1 MPPKVKISKKMITD
15 AAFDIVKNDG
25 IEKLNAR
32 AIAERLKCSTQPI
45 FYHFAS
51 IENIKK
57 AVYEKA
63 DMYHSE
69 YIMPKGSENIS
80 PLTELGLNYIRFGY
94 EEKKL
99 FQFLFQTNQF
109 SGYRLDELIESEEL
123 SEILNMVCLEAGCDK
138 ESAKELF
145 MKLFIVAHGCA
156 SLLANN
162 TIEYDKAKFEITAL
176 INTVLTDEK
185 PMEFFS

>member
-1 MPPKVKISKKMITD
+1 MPPRVKINREMIID

-25 IEKLNAR
+25 IEKMSAR
-32 AIAERLKCSTQPI
+32 TISERLKCSTQPI

-51 IENIKK
+51 IEEIKK
-57 AVYEKA
+57 SVYEKA

-69 YIMPKGSENIS
+69 YIMPKGTENVF
-80 PLTELGLNYIRFGY
+80 PLMELGLNYIRFGY

-109 SGYRLDELIESEEL
+109 GGYSLEQLIERAEL
-123 SEILNMVCLEAGCDK
+123 SEMLHTVSMGTVCDET
-138 ESAKELF
+138 EAKELF
-145 MKLFIVAHGCA
+145 LNLFIVAHGCA

-162 TIEYDKAKFEITAL
+162 AIEYAEARFDKILENVFNNFMQLSE
-176 INTVLTDEK
+176 
-185 PMEFFS
+185 